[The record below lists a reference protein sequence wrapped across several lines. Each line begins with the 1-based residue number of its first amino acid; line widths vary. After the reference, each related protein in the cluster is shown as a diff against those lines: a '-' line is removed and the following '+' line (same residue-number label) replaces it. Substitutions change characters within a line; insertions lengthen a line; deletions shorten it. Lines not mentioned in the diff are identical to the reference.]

1 MYSINYVLHI
11 FTQRVNIY
19 LRIIFNRTNYI
30 HYSVTSHVMFIEMV
44 TRYNP
49 SFSPS
54 MYHPCITRNKS
65 KFLRRFCISYY
76 RFKHSL
82 DFIIANL
89 NYLLN
94 YLIALFFIVYAA
106 CKNLSI
112 YIYIV

>member
-54 MYHPCITRNKS
+54 MYHPCITAIRAS
-65 KFLRRFCISYY
+65 FFV
-76 RFKHSL
+76 
-82 DFIIANL
+82 DFAFRIIDL
-89 NYLLN
+89 NTR
-94 YLIALFFIVYAA
+94 
-106 CKNLSI
+106 
-112 YIYIV
+112 